1 MLTTHRLISAP
12 LIAALALLTA
22 PLPLAAQRAA
32 IEAEHGMV
40 VSVHELATQ
49 AGVEILQQGGN
60 AVDAAV
66 ATGLALT
73 VVYPFA
79 GNIGGGGFMMI
90 HLAGATPGTGRDIAI
105 DYRETAPAS
114 ATRDMYVGQDGKLRQ
129 GAGSSTV
136 GWQASGVPGSV
147 AGFALA
153 MQKYGSGKVTW
164 AQVVEPARRL
174 ATEGH
179 IVSPAPYALLLS
191 CSPRLLTHK
200 KFTSSKAPSGKPA
213 NTGCKPIS
221 GRPWPACKKMARAN
235 FMRVRLPKK
244 LPPQC
249 LPMAVISPSPI

>member
-1 MLTTHRLISAP
+1 MLTTQRLISAP

-22 PLPLAAQRAA
+22 PLPLTAQRAP

-40 VSVHELATQ
+40 VSVHELASQ

-105 DYRETAPAS
+105 DYRETAPAG

-174 ATEGH
+174 PPPS
-179 IVSPAPYALLLS
+179 ILLLS
-191 CSPRLLTHK
+191 CSPRLLTRK
-200 KFTSSKAPSGKPA
+200 KFTSNKAPSGKPA

-221 GRPWPACKKMARAN
+221 GRPWLAYKKMAPEN
-235 FMRVRLPKK
+235 FMRARLPKK
-244 LPPQC
+244 LPPPC
-249 LPMAVISPSPI
+249 PPMAVISPSLI